1 MDFRYSDD
9 QQSIVDL
16 ASQLLS
22 EQSTHERQRAIE
34 TGGGPRFDRD
44 LWEQLAETGLLGTA
58 VPEAQGGAGL
68 GFFELALI
76 VEQVGAHAAPVPVL
90 ETLVMGALPLAE
102 FGTEAQKQAWLPG
115 IVAGD
120 RIVTAALVEALSDIE
135 QPQTKATAKDGGY
148 TLDGVKNCV
157 PAAQIADLILVPAT
171 IGDDAA
177 VFLVDP
183 KAEGVTVE
191 PVQTTSGQ
199 PEARVTLSSVA
210 VSGDA
215 VLGTPAQGAR
225 ILEWIRLRSTA
236 AYCSLALGVCSTAL
250 RLNAEYAKERKQFG
264 SPIATFQAV
273 GQRMADAYVDV
284 EAIRLTSWQAAWRIS
299 EGLDAREA
307 VAKAKYWAS
316 FGGQRVVHTAVHQ
329 HGGMGVD
336 RDYPL
341 HRFFLYEKQLELAL
355 GGTSAQL
362 RRLGKMI
369 ADGEA

>member
-1 MDFRYSDD
+1 MDFALTEEQEAFAELARQILADGCTKERLIEVEKSD
-9 QQSIVDL
+9 
-16 ASQLLS
+16 
-22 EQSTHERQRAIE
+22 
-34 TGGGPRFDRD
+34 GPRHDGK
-44 LWEQLAETGLLGTA
+44 LWAELANAGLLGIA
-58 VPEAQGGAGL
+58 VPEAEGGAGL
-68 GFFELALI
+68 GFFELALL
-76 VEQVGAHAAPVPVL
+76 VEQVGAHAAPVPLL
-90 ETLVMGALPLAE
+90 ETLVLGADPIAAFGSDDQKKTYLPE
-102 FGTEAQKQAWLPG
+102 VVSGE
-115 IVAGD
+115 
-120 RIVTAALVEALSDIE
+120 RIITAALVESLSEIE
-135 QPQTKATAKDGGY
+135 APQTKATAKDGGY
-148 TLDGVKNCV
+148 ALDGVKTCV
-157 PAAQIADLILVPAT
+157 PCAQIADLVIVPAT

-177 VFLVDP
+177 LFLVDP
-183 KAEGVTVE
+183 KAAGVTIE
-191 PVQTTSGQ
+191 PVDTTSGQ
-199 PEARVTLSSVA
+199 PAARMSLAA
-210 VSGDA
+210 VQVSDGDL
-215 VLGTPAQGAR
+215 LGSASQGAE
-225 ILEWIRLRSTA
+225 ILEWMRQRATA

-250 RLNAEYAKERKQFG
+250 RLNADYAKERKQFG

-284 EAIRLTSWQAAWRIS
+284 EAIRLTSWQAAWRLD